1 MITIP
6 LEKLAYIVAKARAFD
21 AEVPPVDDSSGSNPS
36 DDGSRDILEDTP
48 DNPTYAELVD
58 AIDSLSDEER
68 VELLALVWLGR
79 GDVTREEWP
88 EVLEQAKDLHD
99 ERETDYLVGTPLL
112 GDYIA
117 EGLGQFGTSLEEFEV
132 GRM

>member
-1 MITIP
+1 MITIS
-6 LEKLAYIVAKARAFD
+6 LEKLAYIVAKAREFD
-21 AEVPPVDDSSGSNPS
+21 AEVPPVDDGSGSNPS

-48 DNPTYAELVD
+48 DNPTYTELVD

-88 EVLEQAKDLHD
+88 EALDQARDLHD
-99 ERETDYLVGTPLL
+99 ERETSYLVGTPLL
-112 GDYIA
+112 GDFIA
-117 EGLGQFGTSLEEFEV
+117 EGLSQLGYSLEEFEI
-132 GRM
+132 GHM